1 MLTANQTRSNRPLTI
16 LVVDDEDGIRKMMVE
31 AIRTFYP
38 EFRVAEAIDG
48 LQAAS
53 LVRSR
58 KPALVITDIQMP
70 HMDGYGLCDLIS
82 HEYRDTPPAIVA
94 ITGDRSRDAK
104 EIAARCRANCCLRKP
119 FDLDQLFQAIHCALP
134 WTPQSSMAAGA

>member
-1 MLTANQTRSNRPLTI
+1 MMIANETRSHRPMTI
-16 LVVDDEDGIRKMMVE
+16 LVVDDEHEIRKMMVD

-38 EFRVAEAIDG
+38 EFRVAEAADG

-53 LVRSR
+53 LVRSCR
-58 KPALVITDIQMP
+58 PALVITDIQMP
-70 HMDGYGLCDLIS
+70 HLDGYGLCDLIARE
-82 HEYRDTPPAIVA
+82 HEDAPPAIVA